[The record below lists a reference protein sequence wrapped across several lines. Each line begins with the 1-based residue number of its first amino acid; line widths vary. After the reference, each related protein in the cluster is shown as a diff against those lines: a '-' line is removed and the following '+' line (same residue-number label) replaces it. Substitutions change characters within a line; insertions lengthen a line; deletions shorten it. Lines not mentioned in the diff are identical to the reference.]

1 MIYPDALQPEHASL
15 RSPRLH
21 QLAEPLSCALS
32 LLSPALSRRGAAFAL
47 RMERELF
54 LRRP

>member
-15 RSPRLH
+15 RNPRLH